1 MSKKNVGW
9 GLVLIVLAVY
19 LIVSRMGLLPALPF
33 FKVIFTAFFGYG
45 VIHGIL
51 KRSFFETIMS
61 LAILGCMYDDLLHIE
76 AITPWILLF
85 SALLISCGLDMIF
98 RNWRHRVHVEGSFRS
113 CRTDNYADS
122 DFIKCE
128 NSFGSTNKYV
138 NTDHLTGAAIENNF
152 GALNVYF
159 DNAVIANGEAEISVE
174 NNFGET
180 NLYIPKTWRVDC
192 KQSTAFGDIRF
203 YGQANADMDA
213 PLLRINAETNFGAIK
228 VYFN

>member
-33 FKVIFTAFFGYG
+33 FKVIFTVFFGYG

-51 KRSFFETIMS
+51 RRSFFESIMS
-61 LAILGCMYDDLLHIE
+61 LAVLGCMYDDLLHIE
-76 AITPWILLF
+76 EITPWILLLAAF
-85 SALLISCGLDMIF
+85 LISCGLDMIF
-98 RNWRHRVHVEGSFRS
+98 RNWKKRIYADGKFRS

-122 DFIKCE
+122 SFVRCE
-128 NSFGSTNKYV
+128 NSFGLTNKYV
-138 NTDHLTGAAIENNF
+138 NTEHLTGASIENNF
-152 GALNVYF
+152 GSMNVYF
-159 DNAVIANGEAEISVE
+159 DNAVIANGEAEISAE
-174 NNFGET
+174 NNFGEM

-192 KQSTAFGDIRF
+192 RQDAAFGDVHF
-203 YGQANADMDA
+203 YGQGNADMDA
-213 PLLRINAETNFGAIK
+213 PLLRIKAETNFGAIN